1 MSVNMGDAVG
11 YLDLDISKFQR
22 NLKSAMTDMATFQK
36 KIDNSSSNLSNIGN
50 RLTSV
55 GSGLTNKI
63 TKPAIAAAGAL
74 AGVTLGKGWARMTE
88 IDSAKAKLQAL
99 SDAAVKSGKSAYDL
113 TAIMKDANAAVKGT
127 AYGLNEAATAAAAA
141 VAAGVKPGKQ
151 LQSYLKLVGDG
162 AAVAGTS
169 LKDMGAIFGKVVG
182 GGRAY
187 TMEINQIA
195 DRGIGIWQALAEQL
209 GISTDEVRKWAA
221 EGKISSD
228 IFLAAMDSA
237 VGGAAKKIGS
247 TTITGAL
254 SNIWASIGRIGANF
268 LGASDDAGTF
278 AGKLLGYLNDLM
290 KWLGGVEDKSKE
302 LGESFGSA
310 FGKAVDIFVAIPNSL
325 KLVAAGFAVLT
336 GPTLKFAGAV
346 LNSMVAMSEF
356 KAAAA
361 GMSTA
366 QGLLMGKISLSQV
379 ALAKFGAR
387 VGLTVTNIK
396 NLAGALRGMSLTQ
409 FVSAISSSIT
419 KFKLQASV
427 IAAATRQ
434 TIANTV
440 AQGLN
445 AIATSR
451 VGMAFTSATSR
462 VIAFTAANKV
472 AILGVAAFLAPLILL
487 GVYMA
492 KTGASA
498 EEVANK
504 ITTFSTNLAN
514 QITAFSNQFPAMV
527 NSFVAAFSQVL
538 NAIVAQLPTLIPA
551 LANAGVQLFMG
562 LVQSLTQVV
571 GPIINALTQVVMQLI
586 AILPSLIPMMVAAGV
601 QLFMALAEAIPQV
614 ITALVGAL
622 PQIVTAIVSA
632 IPVLIPALLQAAIT
646 LFMAFVQA
654 IPQVVTALVG
664 AIPQIVT
671 AITDTIPVLI
681 PALIQG
687 AITLFMAFVQ
697 AIPQVCQ
704 ALIQAA
710 PQIVMAIITGI
721 MTLVSTLFSTGVS
734 LLKQLW
740 SGIKSW
746 VGTLG
751 SKVAGA
757 VKGLP
762 GKIKSGIGNL
772 KSIGSDWLQGL
783 WSGIKSKLN
792 SILEKVESLGNKIKN
807 KLKSIFKIAS
817 PSRWMRD
824 VIGKNMMLGWAVGI
838 VRNGKKV
845 LSALSEQITSVK
857 DNLKST
863 NYGFDPEMF
872 PELDANA
879 YRWDRSERP
888 VDTTPKPEEGYPRDY
903 PESGGDTYN
912 FYSPK
917 ALDPME
923 SARQMKKAKRD
934 LALGY

>member
-36 KIDNSSSNLSNIGN
+36 RIDNSSSNLSNIGD

-55 GSGLTNKI
+55 GSGLTNKV
-63 TKPAIAAAGAL
+63 TKPALGAASAL
-74 AGVTLGKGWARMTE
+74 AGITLGKGWARMTE
-88 IDSAKAKLQAL
+88 IDAAKAKLQAL
-99 SDAAVKSGKSAYDL
+99 SDAAVKSGKAAYDI

-187 TMEINQIA
+187 TEEINQIA

-209 GISTDEVRKWAA
+209 GISTDEVRKWAS

-290 KWLGGVEDKSKE
+290 GWLSGVEEKSKS
-302 LGESFGSA
+302 LGQTFGSV
-310 FGKAVDIFVAIPNSL
+310 FGKAVDIFVAIPNNL
-325 KLVAAGFAVLT
+325 KLAAAGFAVLI
-336 GPTLKFAGAV
+336 GPTLKFSGAV
-346 LNSMVAMSEF
+346 LNSMSAMSKF
-356 KAAAA
+356 KAEAN
-361 GMSTA
+361 GMSTLV
-366 QGLLMGKISLSQV
+366 GLLTGKINLSQV
-379 ALAKFGAR
+379 ALSGFGTR
-387 VGLTVTNIK
+387 VELTVTNIK
-396 NLAGALRGMSLTQ
+396 NLVGALKGMSLTQ
-409 FVSAISSSIT
+409 FVSAISNSIT

-427 IAAATRQ
+427 IGAATKQ
-434 TIANTV
+434 TISNTA
-440 AQGLN
+440 AQVMN
-445 AIATSR
+445 AIATSK
-451 VGMAFTSATSR
+451 VGSAFSLATSK
-462 VIAFTAANKV
+462 VIAFGAANKL
-472 AILGVAAFLAPLILL
+472 AILGVAGFLAPLILL

-498 EEVANK
+498 DEVAAK
-504 ITTFSTNLAN
+504 ITGFADRLAEM
-514 QITAFSNQFPAMV
+514 ITSFADRFPAMV
-527 NSFVAAFSQVL
+527 DNFVAAFSQIL
-538 NAIVAQLPTLIPA
+538 NSLVSQLPTLI
-551 LANAGVQLFMG
+551 NAGVQLIMG
-562 LVQSLTQVV
+562 LVQAITQSI
-571 GPIINALTQVVMQLI
+571 GPITEALTQMLTQIIVV
-586 AILPSLIPMMVAAGV
+586 LPTLIPMLINAGI
-601 QLFMALAEAIPQV
+601 QLFMALVDAIPVV
-614 ITALVGAL
+614 IAALVDVL
-622 PQIVTAIVSA
+622 PDIVTAIVSA
-632 IPVLIPALLQAAIT
+632 IPVLIPALLQGAIT

-654 IPQVVTALVG
+654 IPQIITALVE

-671 AITDTIPVLI
+671 AITDALPTLI

-697 AIPQVCQ
+697 AIPQICQ
-704 ALIQAA
+704 ALIEAA
-710 PQIVMAIITGI
+710 PQIVTAIITGI
-721 MTLVSTLFSTGVS
+721 MTLVGVLFDTGVD

-740 SGIKSW
+740 NGIKSW
-746 VGTLG
+746 VGTLE
-751 SKVAGA
+751 SKVSDS
-757 VKGLP
+757 VKKLP
-762 GKIKSGIGNL
+762 NKIKSGIGSL
-772 KSIGSDWLQGL
+772 VSIGRDWINGL
-783 WSGIKSKLN
+783 WTGIKDKASAVLDK
-792 SILEKVESLGNKIKN
+792 IEGLGRKIKN
-807 KLKSIFKIAS
+807 KVKSAFKINS
-817 PSRWMRD
+817 PSIWMRD
-824 VIGKNMMLGWAVGI
+824 MIGKNMMLGWAIGI
-838 VRNGKKV
+838 GRNGQKV
-845 LSALSEQITSVK
+845 ISALSEQVVGIK
-857 DNLKST
+857 DNLKSI
-863 NYGFDPEMF
+863 NYGFDPEMM
-872 PELDANA
+872 PDLEDSS
-879 YRWDRSERP
+879 YRWDKKSTP
-888 VDTTPKPEEGYPRDY
+888 VDDVPKPDGNYPVD
-903 PESGGDTYN
+903 SAKSTGDTYN